1 MSRLNNRAFEI
12 LRAEIQKC
20 AEDDPLSQ
28 LEQNLVLKEL
38 QLLQSQQGS
47 PLTLQEMRKAVIG
60 TYANFSEKALLEAV
74 KANSTKEGEKTVGA
88 AVSSNISASIGGC
101 LKLAGLTAL
110 ALVGGMGVLLFGIG
124 VYLTNQSPAEKTGSI
139 SGSVTPAMSE
149 EERYKQAIALVEQAD
164 QLVNQAKTSADLASG
179 EAKLNEV
186 KKYID
191 SLPVSHT
198 VSSKRYSYTRKGRR
212 YVSGYDTQT
221 IYEDRFISV
230 RSKFEEINTALSQEK
245 QAQGLLNQEE
255 QALIAAKQQYK
266 QAQTSTDKEK
276 AIASWKSSLD
286 RLEDIPY
293 GTLASKTAQTKLEA
307 YKPDFEKVVGF
318 IVSTQ
323 RTGTLIEGAKQFAFA
338 AAKAGQNPPH
348 TASEWEQVQNLWSK
362 AIDQLETIGVED
374 AGYVEAQKLLAT
386 YQTNVGVVQTRL
398 KAENESLE
406 ALKQGKQQIQYLIG
420 STPTN
425 AASVDRNQTAS
436 QLQGIIDK
444 LQTVKSGTTAYREA
458 QQLAQFAQNKLRQLQ
473 PK

>member
-1 MSRLNNRAFEI
+1 MSRLNTRAFEI
-12 LRAEIQKC
+12 LRAEVQKC
-20 AEDDPLSQ
+20 AGDDPLSQ
-28 LEQNLVLKEL
+28 LEQNLVLQEL
-38 QLLQSQQGS
+38 QLLRSQEGS
-47 PLTLQEMRKAVIG
+47 PVSLQEMRKAVIG
-60 TYANFSEKALLEAV
+60 TYANFSEKVLLEAT
-74 KANSTKEGEKTVGA
+74 KANSTKEGEKIVGA
-88 AVSSNISASIGGC
+88 ATSSNLSASIGGC
-101 LKLAGLTAL
+101 LKLAVLAAL
-110 ALVGGMGVLLFGIG
+110 AVVGGIGALVLAIA
-124 VYLTNQSPAEKTGSI
+124 VYLGSQKPVGETASV
-139 SGSVTPAMSE
+139 SGSQAMSVE
-149 EERYKQAIALVEQAD
+149 DHYQQAQALVDQAD
-164 QLVNQAKTSADLASG
+164 QLVNRAGTPADLALG
-179 EAKLNEV
+179 EEKLNEA
-186 KKYID
+186 KKHID

-198 VSSKRYSYTRKGRR
+198 VSSKRYYYTKKGRR
-212 YVSGYDTQT
+212 RVSGYDTQT
-221 IYEDRFISV
+221 IYDDRYTSV
-230 RSKFEEINTALSQEK
+230 RSKFEQINTQLDQEK
-245 QAQGLLNQEE
+245 KAQGLLNQRE
-255 QALIAAKQQYK
+255 QALITAKQQYK
-266 QAQTSTDKEK
+266 QAQTSIDKEK
-276 AIASWKSSLD
+276 AIASWKLSLNQLD
-286 RLEDIPY
+286 DISTQ
-293 GTLASKTAQTKLEA
+293 TLAGKTAQTKLEA
-307 YKPDFEKVVGF
+307 YKPDFEQVVGF

-420 STPTN
+420 STPTK